1 MLGVWFSGQR
11 CLPGGLA
18 LILRNNIKVER
29 RRLSPHSCSLTSA
42 CEMIHVLVQ
51 GSHADTYSTFQYI
64 MDSMKLTQ
72 CDIKKE
78 LTWEGVCW
86 RDMEELKWC
95 IDMSICHCIWI

>member
-1 MLGVWFSGQR
+1 MLEVWFSGQR

-72 CDIKKE
+72 CDIKNVGGSM
-78 LTWEGVCW
+78 LEGYGRIEVVH
-86 RDMEELKWC
+86 RYVHMSSYMDMN
-95 IDMSICHCIWI
+95 I